1 MLLANFRYSTQIAPR
16 FDDLDAVGH
25 VNEARY
31 ITYLEQA
38 RIGYARDVLGIGLQP
53 RDVGMIVVKTAIDYI
68 MPLHL
73 KDVVNIHVRCSRL
86 GRKSFDLAYV
96 MTMAVNERLVS
107 MATMTMVA
115 YNYEQERSMLLS
127 EKWQRLILDYE
138 ILKPDQP

>member
-1 MLLANFRYSTQIAPR
+1 MLLTNFRYFIPLTPR

-38 RIGYARDVLGIGLQP
+38 RIGYAREVLGIGLHP
-53 RDVGMIVVKTAIDYI
+53 HDVGMIVVKTTIDYL

-73 KDVVNIHVRCSRL
+73 KDTVNIYVRCSRV

-96 MTMAVNERLVS
+96 VALAENERLVS
-107 MATMTMVA
+107 VATMTMVA
-115 YNYEQERSMLLS
+115 YNYEQGHSVLMS
-127 EKWQRLILDYE
+127 EEWQNCIYE
-138 ILKPDQP
+138 YELLKPDRQ

>member
-1 MLLANFRYSTQIAPR
+1 MLLANFRYCTQLTPR

-38 RIGYARDVLGIGLQP
+38 RIGYAREVLGIGLHP
-53 RDVGMIVVKTAIDYI
+53 RDVGMIVVKTTIDYL

-73 KDVVNIHVRCSRL
+73 KDTVNIYVRCSRL

-96 MTMAVNERLVS
+96 VTLAQHDRLVS
-107 MATMTMVA
+107 VATMTMVA
-115 YNYEQERSMLLS
+115 YNYEQEHSILMS
-127 EKWQRLILDYE
+127 EEWQNCIYDYE
-138 ILKPDQP
+138 ILKPDRP